1 MKTLV
6 IMFLLLCIALSTK
19 PCKVA
24 ETQFYEFKPFT
35 IKPRIQYYEFKK
47 PFTIRGGNN
56 EQGPEI

>member
-1 MKTLV
+1 
-6 IMFLLLCIALSTK
+6 MFLLLCIALSTK